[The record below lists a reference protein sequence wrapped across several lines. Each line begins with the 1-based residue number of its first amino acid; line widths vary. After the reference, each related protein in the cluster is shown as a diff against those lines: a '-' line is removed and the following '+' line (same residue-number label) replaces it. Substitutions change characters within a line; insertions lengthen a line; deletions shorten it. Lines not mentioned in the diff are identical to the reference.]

1 MIYLYSWNR
10 NCILLLIK
18 NEYECFL
25 VEFCSH
31 YLIPGGKA
39 HYNLPP
45 VTGGYPVGTKV
56 SITCNH
62 GYVQSGVTNITCQI
76 SGAWTQ
82 SNIKCVAS
90 K

>member
-1 MIYLYSWNR
+1 MFSCSILFPLSHSW
-10 NCILLLIK
+10 
-18 NEYECFL
+18 
-25 VEFCSH
+25 
-31 YLIPGGKA
+31 GKA